1 MTHTISAPPFPQ
13 PTLIHKT
20 RTRLRNETNAERLGM
35 RQAVARMTA
44 VEHELTRRLDAFS
57 VTLADSEK
65 QLEATFRV
73 EHSGQDPERPLSWRA
88 AESQESRPGR

>member
-1 MTHTISAPPFPQ
+1 VTHTISARPFPQ

-57 VTLADSEK
+57 VRLADSEK

-73 EHSGQDPERPLSWRA
+73 EHSGHDPERPLSWRA
-88 AESQESRPGR
+88 AASHESRPGR